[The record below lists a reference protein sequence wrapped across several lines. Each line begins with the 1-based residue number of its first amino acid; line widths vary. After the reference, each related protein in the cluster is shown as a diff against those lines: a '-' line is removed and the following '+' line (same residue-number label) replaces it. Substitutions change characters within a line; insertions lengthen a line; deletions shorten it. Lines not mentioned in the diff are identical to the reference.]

1 MKITKKVAVAAV
13 VGACVS
19 VQGGA
24 SIAKMLLPLIG
35 PGGAVLLRIG
45 FAGLILSL
53 FHRPP
58 WRSFTKAQWGCI
70 LFYAFSIAAM
80 NASFYCGVGRVPLGV
95 AVTIEFTGPLVLALV
110 RSRSVKD
117 ILWALLAAL
126 GIGLIVPW
134 HKGFGE
140 GAVDPIGVGFVALAG
155 LMWAFYIVATD
166 RIAGRVKNAD
176 AICSGMLFA
185 ALFVLPFGIF
195 SGVFTQ
201 LTPHVLWL
209 GLGIAVFS
217 SALPFTLDLL
227 SLNSLPG
234 KTFGVLQSLQP
245 AIAALSGFCFLGEKL
260 TWTQWFAILC
270 IMASSTGA
278 TLTTKTKN

>member
-13 VGACVS
+13 VGASVS

-24 SIAKMLLPLIG
+24 SIAKLLLPLIG

-45 FAGLILSL
+45 FAGLLLSL

-80 NASFYCGVGRVPLGV
+80 NTSFYCGVGRVPLGV

-110 RSRSVKD
+110 RSRSWAD
-117 ILWALLAAL
+117 LLWALLAAL
-126 GIGLIVPW
+126 GIALIVPW
-134 HKGFGE
+134 HKGTT
-140 GAVDPIGVGFVALAG
+140 AVDFVGVGFVALAG
-155 LMWAFYIVATD
+155 LMWALYIVATD

-185 ALFVLPFGIF
+185 ALFVLPFGVA
-195 SGVFTQ
+195 SGV
-201 LTPHVLWL
+201 LAHMTPHILLL

-260 TWTQWFAILC
+260 TWVQWLAIAS
-270 IMASSTGA
+270 IMISSTGA
-278 TLTTKTKN
+278 TLTAKAKN